1 MRVTYIIM
9 TNTSYLSVGEF
20 AAAWGVHQA
29 TILRRIARGDIQ
41 AINVSP
47 KGSPVKRWRIPAS
60 EVNRPGMV
68 EEPVSVKKKKAKR

>member
-1 MRVTYIIM
+1 MSKTQAFLHPRQ
-9 TNTSYLSVGEF
+9 L
-20 AAAWGVHQA
+20 ADAWGVNYE

-68 EEPVSVKKKKAKR
+68 EEPTPVKNKKAKR